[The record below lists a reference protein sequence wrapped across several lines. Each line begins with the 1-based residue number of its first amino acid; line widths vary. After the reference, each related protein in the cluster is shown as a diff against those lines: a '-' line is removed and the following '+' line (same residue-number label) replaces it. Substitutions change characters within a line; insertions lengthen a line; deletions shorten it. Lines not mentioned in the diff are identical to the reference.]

1 MRLFSKISAAFSR
14 FTHHVS
20 RSALDPAVWLRGDE
34 MDAGEG
40 AKLLSPYS
48 QSAWVYIAVSVL
60 AENVAQI
67 PFRISRLPQ
76 SAKRDLSRNLNLN
89 PNLNPHSSGP
99 VVPWSRSPVVHR
111 LLGENII
118 ESGPAVELFEHP
130 HPTMDRGLFW
140 EMVVTW
146 RALRGEFFILPLDAH
161 DQPVDLS
168 TIRTSTLSPRT
179 SSVRRL
185 ITLAP
190 EQFWHMVQGYDL
202 VGWRFTGAPLMSPIQ
217 SQVLLPSEVIHS
229 RSPNPYLY
237 WRGMSP
243 LLVAML
249 PAAADYAAEQFM
261 KGLMMNNADTGV
273 IITTDQQVS
282 DDQREAMRAALRER
296 KRKAGTPDRPLFLWG
311 GARVEKPTVSSAD
324 MEFLENRKLNRQE
337 IGAIFKVPESLMGF
351 TESKAQLGGGGGSTV
366 EAEKLG
372 FVQNTLTAHC
382 RRLEAAVEPIIKSF
396 DSRFYGW
403 FDIDGLPLMQE
414 ARRLRLDAGLKAFGM
429 GVPFNE
435 INSVYDLGFRALP
448 WGDKGYLSA
457 KLQ

>member
-20 RSALDPAVWLRGDE
+20 RSALDPALWLRGDE

-67 PFRISRLPQ
+67 PFRISRIPRSAQRASPLRLGRGEGQGEVSPRSTLP
-76 SAKRDLSRNLNLN
+76 SF
-89 PNLNPHSSGP
+89 
-99 VVPWSRSPVVHR
+99 HR
-111 LLGENII
+111 ILGENII
-118 ESGPAVELFEHP
+118 ESGPVVELFERP

-140 EMVVTW
+140 EMLMTW
-146 RALRGEFFILPLDAH
+146 KCLRGEFFILPLDEQ

-168 TIRTSTLSPRT
+168 ITPSLHHSNTPTTHRSP
-179 SSVRRL
+179 VRRL

-190 EQFWHMVQGYDL
+190 DQFWHIVEGYDL
-202 VGWRFTGAPLMSPIQ
+202 AGWRFTGAPLLSPIQ

-237 WRGMSP
+237 WRGLSP
-243 LLVAML
+243 LVVALL

-296 KRKAGTPDRPLFLWG
+296 KRKAGT
-311 GARVEKPTVSSAD
+311 A
-324 MEFLENRKLNRQE
+324 
-337 IGAIFKVPESLMGF
+337 
-351 TESKAQLGGGGGSTV
+351 
-366 EAEKLG
+366 
-372 FVQNTLTAHC
+372 
-382 RRLEAAVEPIIKSF
+382 
-396 DSRFYGW
+396 
-403 FDIDGLPLMQE
+403 
-414 ARRLRLDAGLKAFGM
+414 
-429 GVPFNE
+429 
-435 INSVYDLGFRALP
+435 
-448 WGDKGYLSA
+448 
-457 KLQ
+457 